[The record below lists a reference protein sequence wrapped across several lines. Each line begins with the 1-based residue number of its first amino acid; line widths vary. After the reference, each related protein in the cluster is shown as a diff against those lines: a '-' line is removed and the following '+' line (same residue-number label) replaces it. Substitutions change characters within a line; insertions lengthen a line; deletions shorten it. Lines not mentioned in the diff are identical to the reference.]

1 MFLRIIQS
9 ITNLKVYTLLLNVDY
24 VPILK
29 DMHLPEIVEFGLHL
43 VISVILAFGVN
54 LYIFKE
60 ELQKE
65 KIPGF
70 VIKIGLVVGLLLYP
84 TTLLSDKTPEITSS
98 FSLLFWM
105 AGHGLY
111 GAVLGKLLVY
121 DKR

>member
-1 MFLRIIQS
+1 M
-9 ITNLKVYTLLLNVDY
+9 LNVDY